1 MHFKRLVVTLVVALA
16 LVLSVGSVSFV
27 SETPSA
33 SAHGPDN
40 PKPDNVWKGPFPNPK
55 DGACGGGGPGVHDAR
70 GRTYLNECEAALK
83 GVRVTWDGV
92 GHPVPGK
99 R

>member
-1 MHFKRLVVTLVVALA
+1 MHFKKLVVTLVVALA
-16 LVLSVGSVSFV
+16 LVLSVGSVSLV

-33 SAHGPDN
+33 SAHGRDD
-40 PKPDNVWKGPFPNPK
+40 PKPDNVWKGPLP
-55 DGACGGGGPGVHDAR
+55 DGACGPGGTGVHDAR
-70 GRTYLNECEAALK
+70 GRTYTNECEAAQQ